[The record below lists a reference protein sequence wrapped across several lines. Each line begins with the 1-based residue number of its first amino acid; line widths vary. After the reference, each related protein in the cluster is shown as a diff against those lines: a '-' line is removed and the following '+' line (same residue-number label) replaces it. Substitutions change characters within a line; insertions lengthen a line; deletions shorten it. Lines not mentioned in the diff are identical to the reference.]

1 VDTVLQ
7 VVAALVDAAV
17 LEWVNDHYEVTGSL
31 AVDTR
36 DSAAMTVRSRHHWAR
51 VAYERVQRNESDWF
65 AYNVI
70 SVSEVDCDRI
80 EQILRAA
87 YREVRGIVSQ
97 SQPSERAALLTVQL
111 ARWSA

>member
-36 DSAAMTVRSRHHWAR
+36 DSAAITERSRQHRTR
-51 VAYERVQRNESDWF
+51 VAYERVQRNEIDWF
-65 AYNVI
+65 SYNVI